1 MTIRSPII
9 VTVGHIDHGKT
20 TLLDKIRGT
29 AVTKGE
35 AGLITQHVG
44 ASYIPLEKIHNI
56 CGELLKKL
64 KIELKVPSLLF
75 VDTPGHAAFVSLR
88 KRGGAVSD
96 LAILVVDINEGFK
109 EQTDESLKILKEY
122 KTPFVVAA
130 TKIDKLSGWFP
141 HKDSCFLDSF
151 QKQREDVKE
160 ELDKKFYHLVIQL
173 SERGFN
179 SERFDRVEDFTKQI
193 AIVPC
198 SGSTGEGVP
207 ELLVMQAGLSQQFLK
222 ERLTLSETAKGAVL
236 EVKEVKGLGTTIDV
250 ILYDGLIRK
259 GDYLIIGGKTPI
271 VTKIKT
277 LLRPRPLQ
285 ELRVEKQ
292 FEQLDEV
299 SAAAG
304 IKISAPNLEQV
315 IAGSPI
321 IAVKNESEIEEAKNL
336 IQKEVE
342 EVQFTKNIDGILVK
356 ADTLGSLEAAIKLL
370 SQEDIPIRKADVG
383 SIAKEDI
390 VEAQNVTDELKKV
403 ILVFNVKV
411 SEESRNMAKDLGIKV
426 FENQVIYRLI
436 EDYKEWCYQKKER
449 ELQEKL
455 EKVTRPAQVK
465 ILRDCI
471 FRVSNP
477 AVFGVEILKGVLK
490 PGVLMRKEGGK
501 IIGRIKEMQKEGK
514 NIPEAKTGDKVAIS
528 MEEPTIGRQIK
539 EGDVLITNIG
549 EYDRKILNEIISKL
563 TEGEKELL
571 KEILVL

>member
-1 MTIRSPII
+1 MALRSPII

-29 AVTKGE
+29 SVTKGE

-44 ASYIPLEKIHNI
+44 ASYIPLDAIQKI

-64 KIELKVPSLLF
+64 KIEIKVPSLLF

-96 LAILVVDINEGFK
+96 LAVLVIDINEGFQ
-109 EQTDESLKILKEY
+109 EQTDESLKRLNVYMALI
-122 KTPFVVAA
+122 VVAA
-130 TKIDKLSGWFP
+130 MNIDMLQGWFP
-141 HKDSCFLDSF
+141 NKDSCFLDSF

-160 ELDKKFYHLVIQL
+160 ELDKKIYNLVIQL

-179 SERFDRVEDFTKQI
+179 SERFDRIEDFTKKI

-198 SGSTGEGVP
+198 SGTTGEGIP
-207 ELLVMQAGLSQQFLK
+207 ELIVMLAGLSQQFLK
-222 ERLTLSETAKGAVL
+222 ERLNLSDVAKGTVL

-250 ILYDGLIRK
+250 ILYDGIIK
-259 GDYLIIGGKTPI
+259 KSDYLIIGGKEPI
-271 VTKIKT
+271 VTKIKA

-292 FEQLDEV
+292 FEQMDEV

-321 IAVKNESEIEEAKNL
+321 IAVSSENEIEEAKKI

-342 EVQFTKNIDGILVK
+342 EVQFTKAIDGIIVK
-356 ADTLGSLEAAIKLL
+356 ADTLGSLEALIKLL
-370 SQEDIPIRKADVG
+370 IQEDIPIRKADVG
-383 SIAKEDI
+383 NITKEDI
-390 VEAQNVTDELKKV
+390 VEAQNITDELKKV
-403 ILVFNVKV
+403 ILVFNLKIP
-411 SEESRNMAKDLGIKV
+411 EETKTIAKDLGIKI

-436 EDYKEWCYQKKER
+436 EEYKEWCWQKKER
-449 ELQEKL
+449 DLQEKL
-455 EKVTRPAQVK
+455 ERVIRPAEIK
-465 ILRDCI
+465 ILKGYV

-477 AVFGVEILKGVLK
+477 AVFGIEVLKGVLK
-490 PGVLMRKEGGK
+490 TGALMGKKDGK
-501 IIGRIKEMQKEGK
+501 IIGKVKEIQREGK
-514 NIPEAKTGDKVAIS
+514 NITEAKAGDKVAIS

-539 EGDVLITNIG
+539 EGDILVTIISDS
-549 EYDRKILNEIISKL
+549 DRKILNSIISKL
-563 TEGEKELL
+563 TEDERELL
-571 KEILVL
+571 ELLT